1 MLLAFAD
8 TPQRHQRLTIFPV
21 VAADEPQLSYLLM
34 MDAMRRGVLTI
45 EKNGAGKAPHLIARN
60 SGSEPVLILDCETV
74 RGVGENQST
83 NQSVLLGPESV
94 TEVPVSCSETGKWS
108 CDEREKKFS
117 ERLAKFPLLENQV
130 GILAFLGRQLLGLD
144 ALGSPDLYSPL
155 HRRLLTGYLVT
166 AVAAGKGGTP
176 ESSAE
181 ESEIQALAMALE
193 GAVRLSA
200 PCPGHGEYCTL
211 HGEITGGELRHNGH
225 LVHLSVFPNGAA
237 A

>member
-1 MLLAFAD
+1 MLLAFVD

-34 MDAMRRGVLTI
+34 MDALTRGVLTI
-45 EKNGAGKAPHLIARN
+45 EERGAGRSPHLIARN
-60 SGSEPVLILDCETV
+60 HGSEPVLILDCETV
-74 RGVGENQST
+74 QGARQHHST

-94 TEVPVSCSETGKWS
+94 TKVPVSCVEAGKWS
-108 CDEREKKFS
+108 CEDRDRKFS
-117 ERLAKFPLLENQV
+117 KRLAKFPLLDKQV

-144 ALGSPDLYSPL
+144 ALGSPELYSPL
-155 HRRLLTGYLVT
+155 HRRLLTGYFIL
-166 AVAAGKGGTP
+166 ALAAGKKAKS
-176 ESSAE
+176 ESPAE
-181 ESEIQALAMALE
+181 DGEIQALASALQS
-193 GAVRLSA
+193 AYRLAA

-211 HGEITGGELRHNGH
+211 HGEISGGELRHNGH